1 MPVEPGECR
10 ARTSY
15 ALLAYCFIFC
25 VIPLTLRKN
34 DPFVQFHVRQ
44 GLALCLCEM
53 AVFLASIVLP
63 SLMKPALFI
72 FAAVSLWGMVHVLRR
87 QTPALP
93 FISSLSQKF
102 DI

>member
-1 MPVEPGECR
+1 MPLDPVACR
-10 ARTSY
+10 GRVTF

-25 VIPLTLRKN
+25 LIPLTLRKY
-34 DPFVQFHVRQ
+34 DSFVQSHVRQ

-72 FAAVSLWGMVHVLRR
+72 FVAASVWGMLHVLRG